1 MRYLVFLRGVPGSGK
16 STFVRENNLE
26 PYTIS
31 SDSVRLLLK
40 PPVLSVIGKPALS
53 QQINP
58 RVWGLI
64 YSLIKSRM
72 EDGDFT
78 ILDATNAANTDI
90 AKYRKLVR
98 TYRYTAF
105 CVDFSDIP
113 LEIVKERNRKRPE
126 YEIVPETVIDEMYSI
141 IRRQAVPSFVT
152 VIKPQEFYEKI
163 KYKATDFS
171 CYRKIHHIGNVNGNY
186 TALMQYF
193 ACGLNESD
201 LYIFLG
207 DYTGSRT
214 ENTENIEKYKI
225 FKFLI
230 SVMCRDNV
238 ILLEGDR
245 EKYSCRLV
253 EGKEQT
259 QLSEVTDIP
268 YNVAEMGQAG
278 IIKNY
283 AFDLGRKLVPC
294 AYYKFHNRCVLVTHG
309 GLSNLTENL
318 IFVGAEQMI
327 NGVGEPEDAR
337 LIAASFNKNTSE
349 NTYQIHSHRNPENLP
364 IENGRTFNLCSE
376 EEGFLRAVTLDK
388 DGFHSQEIKIHEA

>member
-1 MRYLVFLRGVPGSGK
+1 MRCLVFLRGVPGSGK

-40 PPVLSVIGKPALS
+40 PPVLSVTGKPALS

-72 EDGDFT
+72 KDGDFT
-78 ILDATNAANTDI
+78 VLDATNAANADI

-98 TYRYTAF
+98 TYRYTAL

-113 LEIVKERNRKRPE
+113 LEIAKERNRRRPA

-141 IRRQAVPSFVT
+141 ISRQAVPSFVT
-152 VIKPQEFYEKI
+152 VIKPQEFYEKLQ
-163 KYKATDFS
+163 YKATDFS
-171 CYRKIHHIGNVNGNY
+171 HYRKIHHIGDINGNY

-193 ACGLNESD
+193 ACGLKDSD

-207 DYTGSRT
+207 DYAGSGA
-214 ENTENIEKYKI
+214 ESAENIENSKI

-230 SVMCRDNV
+230 SIMCRDNV

-245 EKYSCRLV
+245 EKCFCRLAGG
-253 EGKEQT
+253 EEQMQVSEFADT
-259 QLSEVTDIP
+259 QHIVT
-268 YNVAEMGQAG
+268 EMGQAD
-278 IIKNY
+278 ITKNSVL
-283 AFDLGRKLVPC
+283 DLYKILKPC
-294 AYYKFHNRCVLVTHG
+294 TYYKFRNRYVLVTHG
-309 GLSNLTENL
+309 GLSNLPENL

-327 NGVGEPEDAR
+327 NGVGEPEDAQ
-337 LIAASFNKNTSE
+337 LIAASFNKNTNE
-349 NTYQIHSHRNPENLP
+349 HIYQIHAHRNPENLP

-376 EEGFLRAVTLDK
+376 NESFLRTVTLDK
-388 DGFHSQEIKIHEA
+388 DGFHSQEINIHEA